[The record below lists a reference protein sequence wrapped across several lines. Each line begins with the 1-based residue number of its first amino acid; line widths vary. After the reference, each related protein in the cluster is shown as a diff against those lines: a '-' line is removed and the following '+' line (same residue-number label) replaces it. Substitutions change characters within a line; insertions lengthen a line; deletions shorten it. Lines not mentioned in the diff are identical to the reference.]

1 MIHCT
6 VYSFQ
11 FVNRN
16 HVDTNNMFLFT
27 GKQTDKQ
34 LVEEYLNSKYCMSHL
49 YYTTKGKGVRCRVRG
64 EGTTVD
70 CRQPT
75 VLGLII
81 VSFILYES
89 APDP

>member
-1 MIHCT
+1 M
-6 VYSFQ
+6 V
-11 FVNRN
+11 
-16 HVDTNNMFLFT
+16 LFT
-27 GKQTDKQ
+27 GKQSDKQ
-34 LVEEYLNSKYCMSHL
+34 LIEEYLIVSMSHL
-49 YYTTKGKGVRCRVRG
+49 YNTTNAEGVRCRVQG

-70 CRQPT
+70 RRQPT